1 MNEQQKRIVV
11 ETQQWLFEAFPKCF
25 REDHALPLKV
35 GILKDIFDLLP
46 KDKTISRIHIRRA
59 LKFYTNHP
67 LYQKALSKKAER
79 FDLNGDVVSII
90 SDEHKQLAERNVAL
104 RKLKS
109 FARRP
114 SFKSKKTG

>member
-11 ETQQWLFEAFPKCF
+11 DTQQWLFEAFPKCF

-35 GILKDIFDLLP
+35 GILKDIFEQLP
-46 KDKTISRIHIRRA
+46 KDQSISRIQVRRA

-67 LYQKALSKKAER
+67 LYQKALTKKEER
-79 FDLNGDVVSII
+79 FDLNGDVVSTITG
-90 SDEHKQLAERNVAL
+90 EHKAIAERNIAL

-114 SFKSKKTG
+114 KFKPKKIG